1 MMSLSF
7 KKWNLILGW
16 FAFLIAL
23 ITYSL
28 TVEPTVSF
36 WDAGEY
42 ILTASKLQVG
52 HPPGAPLYQM
62 LGAVFSVFALNPD
75 QIGLLMNMMSAVSSA
90 FTILFMFWTVV
101 LILEKILGEGK
112 TLKNGQQIA
121 VLGSA
126 LVGSLAFTFTDSF
139 WFNAVETEVYA
150 MATLIMSIMFYLGL
164 RWEKDMHKPRGNRWL
179 ILIAFVIGLSFGI
192 HFMGLLTIPAI
203 GLIYYFKNYKEIT
216 VKNFIIANVVSVAI
230 LLFIFKL
237 MFPNVLRYFSA
248 LELFFVN
255 QIGLPFNSGSII
267 AGILLVAAFYYGLKY
282 TRAKKLYDY
291 NTGILCL
298 LFILIGSSSWL
309 MLPIRANANVVINE
323 NNPSSARE
331 LLAYYNLEQYPET
344 HLFYGP
350 LFTDQYSGLDENEP
364 YVDDKPKYEKDE
376 TSGKYIIVNDYK
388 RAKQN
393 YNSEHAAV
401 LPRMWSTENAENYM
415 LFTGFLDFRIKPAYQ
430 GEPRLEQSILD
441 FKNDVVKGRIDYED
455 YHNFLK
461 QFGQFLDVEKP
472 SFGDNLAFMFE
483 YQLGY
488 MYWRYF
494 MWNFVG
500 RQDDIQGKLDQ
511 HGNWI
516 SGIQFIDEL
525 HLGQSQDNL
534 PSDVKNNK
542 ARNTYYFLPFILGL
556 IGLFYLFNKDKKLF
570 WVMLVFFLFTG
581 LAIQVYT
588 NVRPFEP
595 RERDYSVVGSFYV
608 FAIWIGFG
616 VYAIFDMLK
625 KYLSGK
631 ILAPIVTVV
640 CLALVPLIMATQNWD
655 DHDRSGKY
663 TALTMAKKYL
673 DSCDENG
680 ILFSIGDN
688 DTFALWYAQEIEK
701 YRTDVRVV
709 NTSLFQTDWYI
720 DQMKRQAYESE
731 PIPSALTHD
740 KYKHGTRDYIM
751 KRLRTKDTLSI
762 SEFMSFITSD
772 NPKTKLKYI
781 MQQEGDDVSSYPS
794 QLINSNYFPAEHIRI
809 PVDKNEVLKNGIV
822 KTKDSTLIEDNLY
835 ITIDDSAIYK
845 NRLLMLDI
853 VANNNW
859 QRPIYFTGGAF
870 GDDDYIWLKDY
881 LQLNGMVYKLV
892 PIKTPVSRANPYDMG
907 RIDTDF
913 MYNKVVNWDWGNSGG
928 DIYHDP
934 ETRKNS
940 ITYRGNLAR
949 LIEAL
954 LNENK
959 LDKAEEIADIAM
971 ENMPVDK
978 YGFYTLLE
986 PYISTYY
993 EVDNKEKARQLFK
1006 EVAAKYQE
1014 YLKYYGN
1021 LTIEKQEDNFTEI
1034 LTNIERYKALVDVLK
1049 GYDTEFAKQESK
1061 TFNNYLDLFK
1071 HFYEEEPAATP
1082 MSEEEFLK
1090 EFDTI
1095 LKAE

>member
-1 MMSLSF
+1 MSLSF

-62 LGAVFSVFALNPD
+62 LGAVFSVFALSPS

-90 FTILFMFWTVV
+90 FTILFMFWTIV

-112 TLKNGQQIA
+112 TLKSGQQIT

-216 VKNFIIANVVSVAI
+216 VKNFIIANVVSVAV
-230 LLFIFKL
+230 LLFVFKL

-267 AGILLVAAFYYGLKY
+267 AGILLVASFYYGLKY
-282 TRAKKLYDY
+282 TRAKKLYDV

-441 FKNDVVKGRIDYED
+441 FKNDVVKSRIDYED

-751 KRLRTKDTLSI
+751 KRLRTQDTLSI

-772 NPKTKLKYI
+772 NPKTKLKYM

-794 QLINSNYFPAEHIRI
+794 QLINSNYFPAEHVRI

-822 KTKDSTLIEDNLY
+822 KAKDSALIEDNLY

-1049 GYDTEFAKQESK
+1049 GYDMEFAKQESK
-1061 TFNNYLDLFK
+1061 TFNSYLDLFK

>member
-1 MMSLSF
+1 MSLSF

-90 FTILFMFWTVV
+90 FTILFMFWTIV

-112 TLKNGQQIA
+112 TLKSGQQIA

-216 VKNFIIANVVSVAI
+216 VKNFIIANVVSVAV

-282 TRAKKLYDY
+282 TRAKKLYDV

-500 RQDDIQGKLDQ
+500 RQDDIQGRLDQ

-625 KYLSGK
+625 KHLSGK

-751 KRLRTKDTLSI
+751 KRLRTQDTLSI

-772 NPKTKLKYI
+772 NPKTKLKYM

-794 QLINSNYFPAEHIRI
+794 QLINSNYFPAEHVRV

-822 KTKDSTLIEDNLY
+822 KAKDSALIEDNLY

-1049 GYDTEFAKQESK
+1049 GYDMEFAKQESK
-1061 TFNNYLDLFK
+1061 TFNSYLDLFK

>member
-62 LGAVFSVFALNPD
+62 LGAVFSVFALSPS

-90 FTILFMFWTVV
+90 FTILFMFWTIV

-112 TLKNGQQIA
+112 TLKSGQQIT

-216 VKNFIIANVVSVAI
+216 VKNFIIANVVSVAV
-230 LLFIFKL
+230 LLFVFKL

-282 TRAKKLYDY
+282 TRAKKLYDV

-441 FKNDVVKGRIDYED
+441 FKNDVVKSRIDYED

-751 KRLRTKDTLSI
+751 KRLRTQDTLSI

-772 NPKTKLKYI
+772 NPKTKLKYM

-794 QLINSNYFPAEHIRI
+794 QLINSNYFPAEHVRI

-822 KTKDSTLIEDNLY
+822 KAKDSALIEDNLY

-1049 GYDTEFAKQESK
+1049 GYDMEFAKQESK
-1061 TFNNYLDLFK
+1061 TFNSYLDLFK